1 MYLGRFRYLG
11 FVSSSK
17 LTVAQE
23 GWQFIV
29 LRNKHM
35 VALLTHSRKKEKKEE
50 ERMKASERWLALLV
64 K

>member
-1 MYLGRFRYLG
+1 MYLGRFRYLR

-50 ERMKASERWLALLV
+50 ERMKES
-64 K
+64 